1 MGREVRGREG
11 GKDEGGGGR
20 GGEKD
25 GERERG
31 RVKRVII
38 MVHLWN
44 MANNAQAE

>member
-1 MGREVRGREG
+1 MGREARGREV
-11 GKDEGGGGR
+11 GKDEGGAG